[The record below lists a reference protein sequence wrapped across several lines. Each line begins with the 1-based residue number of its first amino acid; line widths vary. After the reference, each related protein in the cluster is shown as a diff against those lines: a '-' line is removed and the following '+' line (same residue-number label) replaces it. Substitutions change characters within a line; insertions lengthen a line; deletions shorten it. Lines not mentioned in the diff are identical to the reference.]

1 MNRTKIVSQ
10 GMVRRLDALSQAAV
24 DFCKVL
30 VDGSTDRDGQELKNV
45 LDRGVRNQIIH
56 FAVEKLEELG
66 FTICIPYV
74 ESRNPARLRRCTQMD
89 CKCKQCNYQEKQDE
103 RERVF
108 DVIEQALSMAGYQVL
123 YGENGEVIIRNS
135 MLEKDM
141 TVQISELPDQ
151 RKGAINE

>member
-30 VDGSTDRDGQELKNV
+30 VDGSTGRDGQELENV
-45 LDRGVRNQIIH
+45 LDRSVRNQMIH
-56 FAVEKLEELG
+56 FAAEKLEELG

-74 ESRNPARLRRCTQMD
+74 ESRNPARLRRCTQLD

-103 RERVF
+103 
-108 DVIEQALSMAGYQVL
+108 
-123 YGENGEVIIRNS
+123 GEWRGHN
-135 MLEKDM
+135 
-141 TVQISELPDQ
+141 P
-151 RKGAINE
+151 

>member
-30 VDGSTDRDGQELKNV
+30 VDGSTGRDGQELENV
-45 LDRGVRNQIIH
+45 LDRGVRNQMIH
-56 FAVEKLEELG
+56 FAAEKLE
-66 FTICIPYV
+66 
-74 ESRNPARLRRCTQMD
+74 ARLRCCTQLD

-135 MLEKDM
+135 MLEEDM
-141 TVQISELPDQ
+141 AVQISELLDQ
-151 RKGAINE
+151 GKGSTNE